1 MVGLNLF
8 DKNGKEI
15 ALESKLK
22 DSQGVYVVRLG
33 SLNGDSAQEN
43 CDDPIAYGLD
53 GETEKVLWP
62 ERASQFELIDDK

>member
-15 ALESKLK
+15 RVESKVK
-22 DSQGVYVVRLG
+22 DSQGVYIVRLG
-33 SLNGDSAQEN
+33 PVNSDSKDE

-62 ERASQFELIDDK
+62 ERASQFEIIDK